1 MNNQP
6 LSEFLEKELII
17 GNVNG
22 CDGTRQTFYFEKSS
36 ANIANFIMLHQ
47 ENTDY
52 IILTDLAD
60 RFILDT
66 FGEFINRCQD
76 QTFLQEVLKE
86 LVPMQTGEKN
96 PIEIEEV
103 SEKEYHRLLLE
114 EDQRIT
120 EMEIRML

>member
-17 GNVNG
+17 GYVNS
-22 CDGTRQTFYFEKSS
+22 CDGTRQTIYFEKSS

-47 ENTDY
+47 ENTDH

-66 FGEFINRCQD
+66 FGEFINRCPD

-96 PIEIEEV
+96 PIEIEEA
-103 SEKEYHRLLLE
+103 SEKEYHRLLFE

>member
-17 GNVNG
+17 GYVNG
-22 CDGTRQTFYFEKSS
+22 CDGTRKTIYFEKSS

-96 PIEIEEV
+96 PIEIEEA

>member
-17 GNVNG
+17 GYVNG
-22 CDGTRQTFYFEKSS
+22 CDGTRQTIYFEKSS
-36 ANIANFIMLHQ
+36 ANIANIIMLHQ
-47 ENTDY
+47 ENTDH
-52 IILTDLAD
+52 IIITDLAD

-66 FGEFINRCQD
+66 FGEFINRCPD

-86 LVPMQTGEKN
+86 LVPMQTGEKY
-96 PIEIEEV
+96 PIEIEEA
-103 SEKEYHRLLLE
+103 SEKEYHKLLFE

>member
-17 GNVNG
+17 GYVNS
-22 CDGTRQTFYFEKSS
+22 CDGTRQTFYFEESS

-47 ENTDY
+47 ENTDH

-66 FGEFINRCQD
+66 FGEFINRCSD
-76 QTFLQEVLKE
+76 QTILQEVLKE

-96 PIEIEEV
+96 PIEIEEA
-103 SEKEYHRLLLE
+103 SEKEYHRLLFE

-120 EMEIRML
+120 EMEIWML

>member
-6 LSEFLEKELII
+6 LSEFLEKELIV
-17 GNVNG
+17 GYVNS
-22 CDGTRQTFYFEKSS
+22 CDGNRQTFYFEKSP

-47 ENTDY
+47 ENTDH
-52 IILTDLAD
+52 IIITDLAD
-60 RFILDT
+60 RFILDA
-66 FGEFINRCQD
+66 FGEFINRCLD

-86 LVPMQTGEKN
+86 LVPMQTGEKY
-96 PIEIEEV
+96 PIEIEEA
-103 SEKEYHRLLLE
+103 SEKEYHRLLFE